1 MRAYTGKPPEL
12 RGIPHELG
20 TTGYGVASALEAAI
34 EVLEQVKSLHV
45 SKNNLEF
52 RCMALEMLVYL
63 LPGS

>member
-1 MRAYTGKPPEL
+1 MRACTGKPAEL

-52 RCMALEMLVYL
+52 RYKALEMLVHL